1 MFITLTCKHCGNPF
15 TRNVGKR
22 TQSYC
27 SPDCGFSARK
37 ERTDKKYIGQRF
49 GKLTVVERVRKSTES
64 EFTCLCDC
72 GNKTVVRIGH
82 LADGNILSCGCHRS
96 MVGKQMSVVN
106 FSNMV
111 NISPGTRFG
120 RLVIIGE
127 NGRKYN
133 GLAYDC
139 LCDCGGLV
147 NVGGKSL
154 LSGKTKSCGCY
165 HKDVSAETLRKAATT
180 HGLSK
185 EPWYKRWTKHIRRKA
200 DRGWTLDM
208 EQMLY
213 RLQPVCV
220 ICGSDDRLAIDH
232 VRPLSKGGKLEPGNV
247 VILCK
252 SCNSTKKNKTP
263 EEMPVT
269 KRSIIDIQAKN
280 FKRAWDNRNS

>member
-1 MFITLTCKHCGNPF
+1 MSISFVCEHCGKF
-15 TRNVGKR
+15 VTRESGKS
-22 TQSYC
+22 TLIYC
-27 SPDCGFSARK
+27 SPACGFAARK
-37 ERTDKKYIGQRF
+37 ERTNKKYIGQRF
-49 GKLTVVERVRKSTES
+49 GKLTVIERATKSTES
-64 EFTCLCDC
+64 EFVCLCDC
-72 GNKTVVRIGH
+72 GNKAVVRIGH
-82 LADGNILSCGCHRS
+82 LAAGTTLSCGCHRS
-96 MVGKQMSVVN
+96 LVGKQMSAVN
-106 FSNMV
+106 LSNTV
-111 NISPGTRFG
+111 NINPGARFG
-120 RLVIIGE
+120 RLVVIGE

-139 LCDCGGLV
+139 QCDCGGLV

-154 LSGKTKSCGCY
+154 LNGNTKSCGCY
-165 HKDVSAETLRKAATT
+165 HRDVSAEHLRKAATT

-200 DRGWTLDM
+200 DRGWTSEM

-220 ICGSDDRLAIDH
+220 VCGSDDRLAIDH
-232 VRPLSKGGKLEPGNV
+232 VHPLSKGGKLEPGNV

-269 KRSIIDIQAKN
+269 KMSIIDVHAKN